1 MVWISRRSLLAFA
14 APLIG
19 ARLSEAAQTEYENL
33 NYRDGRLHWSRGSAA
48 AAGGRAGVKADKR
61 EGDGATP
68 SGTFPLVSVLYRK
81 DRIARPTSHL
91 PVRPLAPNDGWVD
104 APADARYNRPVEL
117 PYPASAEEMWRD
129 DDLYDVVV
137 VIGYNMEPVI
147 PGAGSAIF
155 LHVATPDFAP
165 TAGCVAVSKEVL
177 IGLIALLG
185 PGSMIT
191 IRS

>member
-1 MVWISRRSLLAFA
+1 MAASTCIEGGKAGRPTMRISRRGLLALA

-33 NYRDGRLHWSRGSAA
+33 NYRDGRLRWSRGSAA

-91 PVRPLAPNDGWVD
+91 PVRP
-104 APADARYNRPVEL
+104 
-117 PYPASAEEMWRD
+117 
-129 DDLYDVVV
+129 
-137 VIGYNMEPVI
+137 
-147 PGAGSAIF
+147 
-155 LHVATPDFAP
+155 
-165 TAGCVAVSKEVL
+165 
-177 IGLIALLG
+177 
-185 PGSMIT
+185 
-191 IRS
+191 

>member
-1 MVWISRRSLLAFA
+1 MRISRRGLLALA
-14 APLIG
+14 VPLM
-19 ARLSEAAQTEYENL
+19 ASRLSEAAQTEYENL
-33 NYRDGRLHWSRGSAA
+33 DYRDGRLRWSQGSAA
-48 AAGGRAGVKADKR
+48 AAVGRAGVKADKR

-68 SGTFPLVSVLYRK
+68 AGAYPLVSVLYRS
-81 DRIARPTSHL
+81 DRIAPPMSHL

-104 APADARYNRPVEL
+104 EPADAHYNRLVEL
-117 PYPASAEEMWRD
+117 PYPASAEEMWRE

-155 LHVATPDFAP
+155 LHIATPDFAP

-177 IGLIALLG
+177 LGLIGLLG

-191 IRS
+191 IRG